1 MAEDRRGVASARVD
15 LSAIATVCPGHHDP
29 SAGIGG
35 AAPAQSALTLRF
47 WLAVF
52 GLITCTGLAI
62 WLYAIGAP
70 IVVVV
75 LLGVLAVIAVIDL
88 VVILRRKRRGEPG

>member
-1 MAEDRRGVASARVD
+1 MAEDRRGAGKDRSERYRRG
-15 LSAIATVCPGHHDP
+15 LPGHHDP
-29 SAGIGG
+29 TAGIGG

-52 GLITCTGLAI
+52 GLTTCTAFAI

-70 IVVVV
+70 IVVVA

-88 VVILRRKRRGEPG
+88 IVIVRRKRRGEPG